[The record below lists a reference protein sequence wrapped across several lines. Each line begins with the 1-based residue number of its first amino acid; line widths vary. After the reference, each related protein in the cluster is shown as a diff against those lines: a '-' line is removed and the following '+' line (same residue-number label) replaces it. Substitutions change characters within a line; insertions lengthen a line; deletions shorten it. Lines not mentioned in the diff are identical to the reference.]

1 MPGHNP
7 GCRKTGVQ
15 SGLHLPTTGKAWDE
29 AQGDRAGEMTKASIY
44 VRVSTG
50 DQDTAN
56 QVLALT
62 EWARKRGYEV
72 VAIYSEEESA
82 WKTGHQRELA
92 RLLQDARK
100 RKFDVMLVWAL
111 DRLSREGSLA
121 ILSLVHRLKTFG
133 VKVISYQE
141 SWTEAPGE
149 LAELLYALTGWVAR
163 MESQRRSER
172 TRAGLARVVAQGKRL
187 GRPPGSKDR
196 RKRKRKQRLIAL

>member
-1 MPGHNP
+1 M
-7 GCRKTGVQ
+7 
-15 SGLHLPTTGKAWDE
+15 
-29 AQGDRAGEMTKASIY
+29 
-44 VRVSTG
+44 
-50 DQDTAN
+50 
-56 QVLALT
+56 
-62 EWARKRGYEV
+62 
-72 VAIYSEEESA
+72 
-82 WKTGHQRELA
+82 
-92 RLLQDARK
+92 LQDARK

-121 ILSLVHRLKTFG
+121 ILSLAHRLKTFG

-172 TRAGLARVVAQGKRL
+172 TRAGLARVLAQGKRL